1 MRFSLLTLNLHT
13 WQESDQLGKL
23 DRIAQ
28 FAVEE
33 NVTAICLQECAQ
45 SRDAELLDEGPLR
58 ADNTGHL
65 LLERL
70 VAYGLKYSMTWDCSH
85 YGFERYE
92 EGSAVLS
99 QLPFLG
105 SCSQYVSG
113 TDDLET
119 VESRK
124 VVMARLAVGPAT
136 VIDVYSVHL
145 SAPAE
150 GSESQA
156 DALVGFVGDTPNLLE
171 QMKPPPPK
179 RRGPPRKRAVT
190 EEPTAL
196 TRLVCLAGD
205 FNVTPDEDAHRLKE
219 HGYLEASAVARETQA
234 VTGTGTFEDGRW
246 IDYVFVKPA
255 VRPQSA
261 SVVFHGGDRPRVS
274 DHYGLVVEFE
284 V

>member
-13 WQESDQLGKL
+13 WQEADQLDKL

-28 FAVEE
+28 FVVKE
-33 NVTAICLQECAQ
+33 NVTCICLQECAQ
-45 SRDAELLDEGPLR
+45 SRDADLLDEGPLR

-65 LLERL
+65 LRERL

-99 QLPFLG
+99 QLPLLG
-105 SCSQYVSG
+105 SCSQYVS
-113 TDDLET
+113 DSEVLEST
-119 VESRK
+119 HSRR
-124 VVMARLAVGPAT
+124 VVMARQAVGPAT
-136 VIDVYSVHL
+136 VIDVYSVHF
-145 SAPAE
+145 SPPADGLE
-150 GSESQA
+150 AQI
-156 DALVGFVGDTPNLLE
+156 DALVGFVDATPKVLE

-190 EEPTAL
+190 EDPTAL
-196 TRLVCLAGD
+196 TRLVCLAGS
-205 FNVTPDEDAHRLKE
+205 FNVTPDEQIPRLKE
-219 HGYLEASAVARETQA
+219 RGYLEASAVARDTRA
-234 VTGTGTFEDGRW
+234 GTGTVGDGRW
-246 IDYVFVKPA
+246 VDYVFVKPA

-261 SVVFHGGDRPRVS
+261 SVVFHGGDQPRVS
-274 DHYGLVVEFE
+274 DHYGLVAEFE

>member
-13 WQESDQLGKL
+13 WQEADQLDKL

-28 FAVEE
+28 FVVKE
-33 NVTAICLQECAQ
+33 NVTCICLQECAQ

-65 LLERL
+65 LRERL

-85 YGFERYE
+85 YGFELYE

-99 QLPFLG
+99 QLPLLG
-105 SCSQYVSG
+105 SCSQYVS
-113 TDDLET
+113 DSEVLEST
-119 VESRK
+119 HSRR
-124 VVMARLAVGPAT
+124 VVMARQAVGPAT

-145 SAPAE
+145 SPPADGLE
-150 GSESQA
+150 AQV
-156 DALVGFVGDTPNLLE
+156 DALVGFVDATPKVLE

-190 EEPTAL
+190 EDPTAL
-196 TRLVCLAGD
+196 TRLVCLAGS
-205 FNVTPDEDAHRLKE
+205 FNVTPDEQIPRLKE
-219 HGYLEASAVARETQA
+219 RGYLEASAVARDTRA
-234 VTGTGTFEDGRW
+234 GTGTVEDGRW
-246 IDYVFVKPA
+246 VDYVFVKPA

-261 SVVFHGGDRPRVS
+261 SVVFHGGDQPRVS
-274 DHYGLVVEFE
+274 DHYGLVAEFE

>member
-13 WQESDQLGKL
+13 WQEADQLDKL

-28 FAVEE
+28 FVVKE
-33 NVTAICLQECAQ
+33 NVTCICLQECAQ

-65 LLERL
+65 LRERL

-99 QLPFLG
+99 QLPLLG
-105 SCSQYVSG
+105 SCSQYVS
-113 TDDLET
+113 DSEVLEST
-119 VESRK
+119 HSRR
-124 VVMARLAVGPAT
+124 VVMARQAVGPAT

-145 SAPAE
+145 SPPADGLE
-150 GSESQA
+150 AQV
-156 DALVGFVGDTPNLLE
+156 DALVGFVDATPKVLE

-190 EEPTAL
+190 EDPTAL
-196 TRLVCLAGD
+196 TRLVCLAGS
-205 FNVTPDEDAHRLKE
+205 FNVTPDEQIPRLKE
-219 HGYLEASAVARETQA
+219 RGYLEASAVARDTRA
-234 VTGTGTFEDGRW
+234 GTGTVEDGRW
-246 IDYVFVKPA
+246 VDYVFVKPA

-261 SVVFHGGDRPRVS
+261 SVVFHGGDQPRVS
-274 DHYGLVVEFE
+274 DHYGLVAEFE